1 MKKSILAFFM
11 CIIILVFNLC
21 SCGSLVKNP
30 SYNPEECTTLHL
42 SPTVC
47 EAAFNKTTPKEF
59 CKNKGKG
66 TYIYKNYISAK
77 VDDDGCLI
85 LIVKNDVISA
95 WKNSLYPMQVLQC
108 VLGDSRDI
116 GVVVDYSKE
125 SELSGFMNFS
135 FMKDAGDC
143 GLEISD
149 DFTKVIARPGSDKTY
164 LIRPT
169 SYSEIRRQLHLR
181 AKRGRR
187 IFRAWRLTAT
197 VIFTAMTKQAAKY
210 LCMTANAI

>member
-47 EAAFNKTTPKEF
+47 EATFNKTTPKEF

-66 TYIYKNYISAK
+66 TYIYENYISAK

-135 FMKDAGDC
+135 FMKGAGDC

-164 LIRPT
+164 AMFVMPSCILVQMFEGKTCKETRVEFIELDKNG
-169 SYSEIRRQLHLR
+169 EITNRTVLPD
-181 AKRGRR
+181 
-187 IFRAWRLTAT
+187 AWEDAW
-197 VIFTAMTKQAAKY
+197 KE
-210 LCMTANAI
+210 

>member
-47 EAAFNKTTPKEF
+47 EATFNKTTPKEF

-125 SELSGFMNFS
+125 SELSGFM
-135 FMKDAGDC
+135 KGAGDC

-164 LIRPT
+164 AMFVMPSCILVQMFEGKTCKETRVEFIELDKNG
-169 SYSEIRRQLHLR
+169 EITNRTVLPD
-181 AKRGRR
+181 
-187 IFRAWRLTAT
+187 AWEDAW
-197 VIFTAMTKQAAKY
+197 KE
-210 LCMTANAI
+210 